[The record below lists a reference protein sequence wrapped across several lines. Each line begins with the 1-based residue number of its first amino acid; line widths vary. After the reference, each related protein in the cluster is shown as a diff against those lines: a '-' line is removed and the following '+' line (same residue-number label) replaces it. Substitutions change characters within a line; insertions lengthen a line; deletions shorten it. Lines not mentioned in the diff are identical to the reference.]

1 MLDQYVGKLPS
12 SSGQGGAGG
21 MSGVSNPST
30 PPESKGSTGSTAS
43 AVGFASARH
52 FGARTAGAADV
63 EVEADELPAAR
74 VRVRVEV
81 PAVPLAEPEP
91 VPVFVVLFAP
101 VLAAVLVPV
110 RVPAT
115 DRLRVPEELRHEEA
129 LPEPADADPADEAA
143 PTGSFTTTGAVFAR
157 SISSQMKASYS
168 ATNWS
173 SPYSPRSIWESLVSK
188 AAVIAALLTL
198 GDATMRTF
206 RPSSVQCR
214 NFFSVSR

>member
-1 MLDQYVGKLPS
+1 
-12 SSGQGGAGG
+12 

-30 PPESKGSTGSTAS
+30 PPASKGSTGSTGA
-43 AVGFASARH
+43 AGFASARH
-52 FGARTAGAADV
+52 FGARTAGTAGAADV
-63 EVEADELPAAR
+63 EVEADDSPAAR
-74 VRVRVEV
+74 VRVRVE
-81 PAVPLAEPEP
+81 A
-91 VPVFVVLFAP
+91 PVFVVLFVP
-101 VLAAVLVPV
+101 DLAAVLVPV
-110 RVPAT
+110 RVPLVV
-115 DRLRVPEELRHEEA
+115 RLRVPEELRHEEG
-129 LPEPADADPADEAA
+129 LPDPADADPADEAA

-188 AAVIAALLTL
+188 AAVIAALLTF

-206 RPSSVQCR
+206 LPSSVQCR

>member
-1 MLDQYVGKLPS
+1 
-12 SSGQGGAGG
+12 
-21 MSGVSNPST
+21 MSDVSNPST
-30 PPESKGSTGSTAS
+30 PPASKGSTGSTGAT
-43 AVGFASARH
+43 AGFASARH
-52 FGARTAGAADV
+52 FGARTAGAEDV
-63 EVEADELPAAR
+63 GDAEADELPAAR

-81 PAVPLAEPEP
+81 PTVPLAEPEP

>member
-1 MLDQYVGKLPS
+1 MNQPSQYVGKLPS

-30 PPESKGSTGSTAS
+30 PPASKGSTGSTGA
-43 AVGFASARH
+43 AGFASARN
-52 FGARTAGAADV
+52 FGERIAGAADA
-63 EVEADELPAAR
+63 EVEADEPPAAR
-74 VRVRVEV
+74 VRVRVE
-81 PAVPLAEPEP
+81 A
-91 VPVFVVLFAP
+91 PVFVVLFVP
-101 VLAAVLVPV
+101 DLAAVLVPV
-110 RVPAT
+110 RVPLVV
-115 DRLRVPEELRHEEA
+115 RLLVPEELRHEEA

-143 PTGSFTTTGAVFAR
+143 PTGSSTTTGAVFAR

-188 AAVIAALLTL
+188 AAVIAALLTF

-206 RPSSVQCR
+206 LPSSVQCR

>member
-63 EVEADELPAAR
+63 EVEADDSPAAR

-81 PAVPLAEPEP
+81 P
-91 VPVFVVLFAP
+91 VFVVLFVP
-101 VLAAVLVPV
+101 VLVAVLVPV
-110 RVPAT
+110 RLPAA
-115 DRLRVPEELRHEEA
+115 DRLLVPEELRHEEA
-129 LPEPADADPADEAA
+129 LPDALDSEGDADEAP

-173 SPYSPRSIWESLVSK
+173 SRYSPRSIWESLVSK
-188 AAVIAALLTL
+188 AAVIAALLTF

-206 RPSSVQCR
+206 LPSSVQCR